1 MIRTD
6 YHNRLKTSY
15 TQ

>member
-6 YHNRLKTSY
+6 YHNNFTVSY
-15 TQ
+15 T